1 MGVEGKNGK
10 NICTPTTK
18 RNEKKKKLEPR
29 SKLLMTKASRAPV
42 APGKG
47 KLCFLWRR
55 KPLLETSSNVVPP
68 TAQELVGSLAD
79 VPGPPP
85 PG

>member
-1 MGVEGKNGK
+1 MGKISAPQRQKE
-10 NICTPTTK
+10 TD
-18 RNEKKKKLEPR
+18 KKKKLEPR